1 MDELARRFHQLE
13 ELTRRVARAAGELQA
28 AREMAAPIGARERA
42 ELEALADRVQALQ
55 VQLANET
62 ERAWQRAEAAA
73 AQARRA
79 RMMGQV
85 HDATTPDAPVTEQL
99 DPEIWRPL
107 GPPDAPSGGTS
118 RDVTD

>member
-1 MDELARRFHQLE
+1 MDELARRFEQLE

-28 AREMAAPIGARERA
+28 AREMDAPIEARERA
-42 ELEALADRVQALQ
+42 ELDALADRVQALQ

-62 ERAWQRAEAAA
+62 ERAWQRAEAHA

-85 HDATTPDAPVTEQL
+85 HDATTPDAPLAGPL
-99 DPEIWRPL
+99 DPEVWRPL
-107 GPPDAPSGGTS
+107 GPIDEPG
-118 RDVTD
+118 R

>member
-1 MDELARRFHQLE
+1 MDELAGRFHQLE

-28 AREMAAPIGARERA
+28 ARETGAPLEPRIRT
-42 ELEALADRVQALQ
+42 ELDAVADRVQALQ
-55 VQLANET
+55 VQVANET
-62 ERAWQRAEAAA
+62 ERAWQRAEAHA

-85 HDATTPDAPVTEQL
+85 HDATTPDAPLSERL

-107 GPPDAPSGGTS
+107 GPMGDEG
-118 RDVTD
+118 